1 MLANSILQACVQWDR
16 CEDSNKEIRDGSP
29 QNVND
34 AATDTSPDN
43 GATIAADNQGA
54 RRFGYHEPH
63 EWYTACKTRSRNR
76 GLFIADRRLNK
87 RDARSTRQNN
97 NGNRRGL
104 ECPEERDY
112 YPYWTPT
119 PWRDIAVLVDDVERC
134 DYYKNN
140 SNNVKKYGECLGG
153 TLGRNQVRP
162 ITETECVAMGF
173 KWHEAYA
180 ANSTTA
186 LPKPDCKQSEWSR
199 DNHLGNGIGGWDT
212 SYNWTIPDAEQNNM
226 KKCVL
231 RLRYNISTSDYP
243 GLVGSNPKHG
253 SAFFFSNADNARYP
267 HVYTSPPTPVYMH
280 ACTHA
285 CTHVHA

>member
-1 MLANSILQACVQWDR
+1 MLANSILQACVLWDR

-34 AATDTSPDN
+34 AATDTIPDN

-180 ANSTTA
+180 ARTAWQLCRSQIASKASGRAITIPVMPAHLAGDSGPLPSPFSHGAPMHTKRPSHGHALQGFFVLA
-186 LPKPDCKQSEWSR
+186 LPPNC
-199 DNHLGNGIGGWDT
+199 
-212 SYNWTIPDAEQNNM
+212 
-226 KKCVL
+226 
-231 RLRYNISTSDYP
+231 
-243 GLVGSNPKHG
+243 
-253 SAFFFSNADNARYP
+253 FF
-267 HVYTSPPTPVYMH
+267 V
-280 ACTHA
+280 C
-285 CTHVHA
+285 